1 MFEFL
6 GVCVSTSH
14 MTEKDASI
22 LQALTTNYCD
32 RENYNEWI
40 HSTSY
45 GFIVRM
51 YFFKKRLLALKKQVY
66 RNYSGKIYS

>member
-40 HSTSY
+40 HSV
-45 GFIVRM
+45 IPPKNQCM
-51 YFFKKRLLALKKQVY
+51 NK
-66 RNYSGKIYS
+66 